1 MERKLIGNGK
11 IIDLSRGGEDEPAA
25 VIDVDA
31 VGNETTVRQQPTPSD
46 QQTAIDVDN
55 PSKQQSDEKRKVVL
69 TEKVSQEERRKRRR
83 MMRQMLQPGGIEP
96 SFVALVTPIDFNE
109 MEEAPKRIRIDIDEY
124 LGLKKKKPDP
134 MPSNVSSNS
143 SIVQAVA
150 ALPSDEGWFEGVK
163 PVALP
168 GEESLLSELQVLIR
182 SNLEYFSATNED
194 VSAPQP
200 GRRTRTV
207 RGKVGVRCIHCARA
221 IKGNPALPWPS
232 ASVSYPLNILGIY
245 PSCTQRP
252 QLHFQK
258 CPHMPQDIKAHLHRL
273 MFDEE
278 GNTRSRSRAPRNE
291 GMSTVMYYTISA
303 KMIGLVDVTD
313 GMRFGRD
320 LTLEPLPMETVKAQI
335 EDTQTPYKRGGG
347 AISQVK
353 PAPVLSN
360 EPRITADLE
369 SERELAKAVAE
380 KDHDL
385 LLAKSDDKKL
395 VTDFI
400 FLCIKQ
406 MAVCHAVPSDFATR
420 GKKTKMM
427 RVGFAG
433 FCCRHCCH
441 FKAEDNFVHIVEYSC
456 RSFSSAADNLASA
469 ISNSFYI
476 HVQKCPAAPLPIR
489 NALAV
494 YKRLH
499 SRQMSRLQYGSQR
512 RLFQLLWNRL
522 RAADMSKEELE
533 DRLKNAP
540 QPPEAILPSI
550 TDVPTPPDTSI
561 SPNDAQPD
569 TAPSSLPE
577 TRLNRQFRG
586 AMPVCEDDEA
596 NRVLKNM
603 AENWDPVENDNLI
616 LPADRDLVTDFV
628 FLTMRQLKAAHPLPS
643 DFSRSKRSTID
654 DSSQVGVKCIHCA
667 NKADPFFKTA
677 VGRSF
682 PSAPDNMS
690 STLNSSMFQH
700 LQKCPYVPE
709 DVKRALVRLKMIH
722 SAQCASLRFGS
733 QRRFFNLVFERL
745 KDAPNDESDNPVQ
758 DGGVYPA
765 LHGQSMAPTPVSEAD
780 DMTLAQNGFIET
792 KEGCF
797 ECQFCRMVPFSLR
810 APDSLAIDR
819 PQVDYILGHQRVCAK
834 DQFDLSNAVEALKA
848 FTESYPSLIDGAVL
862 SMPTF
867 VSVICAAVSDEI
879 GKVIIEGL
887 KDVFAVDRNDKAS
900 QSETRGLWN
909 KFPASPDFDKVATAF
924 KEFAD
929 TVPSMGS
936 ELVEEKGFQRFLQI
950 LSPSLIITSALAT
963 NETKE

>member
-1 MERKLIGNGK
+1 MEGKLIGNGK

-31 VGNETTVRQQPTPSD
+31 VGNETTVRQQQTPSD

-69 TEKVSQEERRKRRR
+69 TEKVSQEERKKRRR

-134 MPSNVSSNS
+134 VPSSVSSNS

-168 GEESLLSELQVLIR
+168 GEETFLSELQVLIR
-182 SNLEYFSATNED
+182 SNLEYFSATDDD

-207 RGKVGVRCIHCARA
+207 RGKVGVRCIHCSRA
-221 IKGNPALPWPS
+221 IKANPALPWPS

-360 EPRITADLE
+360 EPRITADVE

-441 FKAEDNFVHIVEYSC
+441 FKAEDNFVHIVEYSWYV
-456 RSFSSAADNLASA
+456 RE
-469 ISNSFYI
+469 I
-476 HVQKCPAAPLPIR
+476 
-489 NALAV
+489 
-494 YKRLH
+494 
-499 SRQMSRLQYGSQR
+499 
-512 RLFQLLWNRL
+512 LL
-522 RAADMSKEELE
+522 
-533 DRLKNAP
+533 
-540 QPPEAILPSI
+540 
-550 TDVPTPPDTSI
+550 
-561 SPNDAQPD
+561 
-569 TAPSSLPE
+569 
-577 TRLNRQFRG
+577 
-586 AMPVCEDDEA
+586 
-596 NRVLKNM
+596 
-603 AENWDPVENDNLI
+603 
-616 LPADRDLVTDFV
+616 
-628 FLTMRQLKAAHPLPS
+628 
-643 DFSRSKRSTID
+643 
-654 DSSQVGVKCIHCA
+654 
-667 NKADPFFKTA
+667 
-677 VGRSF
+677 
-682 PSAPDNMS
+682 
-690 STLNSSMFQH
+690 
-700 LQKCPYVPE
+700 
-709 DVKRALVRLKMIH
+709 
-722 SAQCASLRFGS
+722 
-733 QRRFFNLVFERL
+733 
-745 KDAPNDESDNPVQ
+745 
-758 DGGVYPA
+758 
-765 LHGQSMAPTPVSEAD
+765 
-780 DMTLAQNGFIET
+780 
-792 KEGCF
+792 
-797 ECQFCRMVPFSLR
+797 
-810 APDSLAIDR
+810 
-819 PQVDYILGHQRVCAK
+819 
-834 DQFDLSNAVEALKA
+834 
-848 FTESYPSLIDGAVL
+848 
-862 SMPTF
+862 
-867 VSVICAAVSDEI
+867 
-879 GKVIIEGL
+879 
-887 KDVFAVDRNDKAS
+887 
-900 QSETRGLWN
+900 
-909 KFPASPDFDKVATAF
+909 
-924 KEFAD
+924 
-929 TVPSMGS
+929 
-936 ELVEEKGFQRFLQI
+936 
-950 LSPSLIITSALAT
+950 
-963 NETKE
+963 

>member
-1 MERKLIGNGK
+1 MEGKLIGNGK

-31 VGNETTVRQQPTPSD
+31 VGNETTVRQQQTPSD

-55 PSKQQSDEKRKVVL
+55 PSKQLSDEKRKVVL
-69 TEKVSQEERRKRRR
+69 TEKVSQEERKKRRR
-83 MMRQMLQPGGIEP
+83 MMRQMLQPGG
-96 SFVALVTPIDFNE
+96 
-109 MEEAPKRIRIDIDEY
+109 
-124 LGLKKKKPDP
+124 PDP
-134 MPSNVSSNS
+134 VPSSVSSNS

-168 GEESLLSELQVLIR
+168 GEETFLSELQVLIR
-182 SNLEYFSATNED
+182 SNLEYFSATDDD

-207 RGKVGVRCIHCARA
+207 RGKVGVRCIHCSRA
-221 IKGNPALPWPS
+221 IKANPALPWPS

-360 EPRITADLE
+360 EPRITADVE

-441 FKAEDNFVHIVEYSC
+441 FKAEDNFVHIVEYSWYV
-456 RSFSSAADNLASA
+456 REIFQ
-469 ISNSFYI
+469 
-476 HVQKCPAAPLPIR
+476 VLPI
-489 NALAV
+489 
-494 YKRLH
+494 
-499 SRQMSRLQYGSQR
+499 
-512 RLFQLLWNRL
+512 
-522 RAADMSKEELE
+522 
-533 DRLKNAP
+533 
-540 QPPEAILPSI
+540 I
-550 TDVPTPPDTSI
+550 
-561 SPNDAQPD
+561 
-569 TAPSSLPE
+569 
-577 TRLNRQFRG
+577 
-586 AMPVCEDDEA
+586 
-596 NRVLKNM
+596 
-603 AENWDPVENDNLI
+603 
-616 LPADRDLVTDFV
+616 
-628 FLTMRQLKAAHPLPS
+628 
-643 DFSRSKRSTID
+643 
-654 DSSQVGVKCIHCA
+654 
-667 NKADPFFKTA
+667 
-677 VGRSF
+677 
-682 PSAPDNMS
+682 
-690 STLNSSMFQH
+690 
-700 LQKCPYVPE
+700 
-709 DVKRALVRLKMIH
+709 
-722 SAQCASLRFGS
+722 
-733 QRRFFNLVFERL
+733 
-745 KDAPNDESDNPVQ
+745 
-758 DGGVYPA
+758 
-765 LHGQSMAPTPVSEAD
+765 
-780 DMTLAQNGFIET
+780 
-792 KEGCF
+792 
-797 ECQFCRMVPFSLR
+797 
-810 APDSLAIDR
+810 
-819 PQVDYILGHQRVCAK
+819 
-834 DQFDLSNAVEALKA
+834 
-848 FTESYPSLIDGAVL
+848 
-862 SMPTF
+862 
-867 VSVICAAVSDEI
+867 
-879 GKVIIEGL
+879 
-887 KDVFAVDRNDKAS
+887 
-900 QSETRGLWN
+900 
-909 KFPASPDFDKVATAF
+909 
-924 KEFAD
+924 
-929 TVPSMGS
+929 
-936 ELVEEKGFQRFLQI
+936 
-950 LSPSLIITSALAT
+950 
-963 NETKE
+963 